1 MQNTKQ
7 KSENKS
13 LLKALHEKNSNSAVV
28 DKSVI
33 ATLKTSD
40 NKSSATVD
48 SKSSTDAKSESV
60 HRDVT
65 KFIVKAVD
73 KKDLNSYERRSYMNK
88 DIDAEHA
95 QLFLSDNEKE
105 HCTVYFD
112 SVTNSIQR
120 LTKAIAKQKIKE
132 YMTAHSEQKVFRTS
146 DFQRMLQSASS
157 SYTDMIRSA
166 CRQLERESFLTVEL
180 IADNE
185 RTREKYQYRTLI
197 KDVRSR
203 NSNNELE

>member
-1 MQNTKQ
+1 MQSAKKNL
-7 KSENKS
+7 ENKS
-13 LLKALHEKNSNSAVV
+13 LLKALHEKNSSSAVV

-40 NKSSATVD
+40 NKSSTTVD

-73 KKDLNSYERRSYMNK
+73 TKDLTRYESRAYMNRN
-88 DIDAEHA
+88 IDAEHA

-112 SVTNSIQR
+112 SSTNSYQK
-120 LTKAIAKQKIKE
+120 LSVEKAKELIKA
-132 YMTAHSEQKVFRTS
+132 YMTAHREQKVFRTS
-146 DFQRMLQSASS
+146 DFQRAMQSASS

-166 CRQLERESFLTVEL
+166 CRKLQTENFLTVEL

-185 RTREKYQYRTLI
+185 RTRAKYQYVL
-197 KDVRSR
+197 K
-203 NSNNELE
+203 